1 MTVRGWCRALRA
13 GVFAAACVLLAALG
27 HVLMSG
33 TSVPWW
39 AMAAGAAGTGTV
51 GWLLAGRERERT
63 LIVTVVTVAQAALH
77 EAFSLAQTLTP
88 AAVPGQCATG
98 SAPGSMT
105 GMRGMDIGGMNMG
118 RMDMGPISMGSPH
131 MDPMD
136 MGSMAHTMAGA
147 QHTHGM
153 AGMGGAT
160 TYGMFAAHLLAAI
173 LCGLWLA
180 YGERAFF
187 SVLRAAATRLVAPLR
202 MLLAGPAP
210 LPRPLAGRRR
220 ATGVPA
226 PARLLL
232 CCSLTSRA
240 PPTGAAVA

>member
-27 HVLMSG
+27 HVIMSG

-39 AMAAGAAGTGTV
+39 AMTAGAAGTGTV
-51 GWLLAGRERERT
+51 GWLLADRERGRT
-63 LIVTVVTVAQAALH
+63 LIVTVVTVAQAVLH
-77 EAFSLAQTLTP
+77 EAFSLAQTVTP
-88 AAVPGQCATG
+88 AAVPGQGVAAR
-98 SAPGSMT
+98 APGSVTDMN
-105 GMRGMDIGGMNMG
+105 GMDMSGG
-118 RMDMGPISMGSPH
+118 MDMGSTSMGSMH

-136 MGSMAHTMAGA
+136 MGSMAHAITGA
-147 QHTHGM
+147 QHAHGM
-153 AGMGGAT
+153 AGMSGTA
-160 TYGMFAAHLLAAI
+160 TYGMFAAHLLAAV

-180 YGERAFF
+180 YGERAVFR
-187 SVLRAAATRLVAPLR
+187 VLRAAATRLVAPLR

-220 ATGVPA
+220 ATDVPA